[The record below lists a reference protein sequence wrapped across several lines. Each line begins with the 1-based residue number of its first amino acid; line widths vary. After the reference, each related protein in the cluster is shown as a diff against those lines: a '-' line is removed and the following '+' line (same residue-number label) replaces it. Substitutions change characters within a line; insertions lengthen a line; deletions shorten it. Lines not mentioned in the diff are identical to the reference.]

1 MCGRRK
7 IDFMTPQGQ
16 KEISDAEVW
25 KKIPIGIRVEVDMA
39 IDHGNKP
46 LAINHCMC
54 ADVGF
59 TLLTAMKFVEQRSR
73 VLPKRIPNKTN

>member
-1 MCGRRK
+1 
-7 IDFMTPQGQ
+7 MTPQEQ
-16 KEISDAEVW
+16 KEIGDAELW
-25 KKIPIGIRVEVDMA
+25 KKIPIEIQVEVDMA

-59 TLLTAMKFVEQRSR
+59 TLLTAMNFVERRAR